1 MSVSSS
7 NITLLFRPCKHLDM
21 FSLISE
27 MYNVK
32 LWEAGCCSVL
42 LLETAVT
49 ASSWSLMLFLQL
61 LCMSSDVAV
70 AERGWYVVFSFCS
83 SEVWGKRSVGK
94 GSAIS
99 ASPSLILLLL
109 ILSYQERNQ
118 SVSWPTLSETSCAQT
133 LREIRKRERLIK
145 LRDINTT
152 TGKECEHDSH
162 KV

>member
-61 LCMSSDVAV
+61 LCMSSNVAV

-99 ASPSLILLLL
+99 ASPSLLLLL
-109 ILSYQERNQ
+109 LFLSYQEKGPVRNVTCRCLTCH
-118 SVSWPTLSETSCAQT
+118 SARHHTYKLWGVWRKMNKTT
-133 LREIRKRERLIK
+133 EIE
-145 LRDINTT
+145 N
-152 TGKECEHDSH
+152 EHDLDQ
-162 KV
+162 V